1 MEKKLCTVEV
11 SQLLFLSEIVDIS
24 FCQSCPLHVHV
35 LLTEQCYTFF
45 SSLTFNRFRL
55 SLLPVSMSEDH
66 EGWVYLFLVM
76 EIISCVHPFH

>member
-1 MEKKLCTVEV
+1 MFSGSIPTIFVGDCRFF
-11 SQLLFLSEIVDIS
+11 FLS
-24 FCQSCPLHVHV
+24 V
-35 LLTEQCYTFF
+35 LLITCTCIIDRTILYIF

-76 EIISCVHPFH
+76 EIISSVHPFH